1 MTSNEKHFYII
12 EFKSEEFESQHG
24 LYADLSL
31 INSYHGLYTL
41 YIVYPLK
48 EKSAYFNKHG
58 KIDAKYFEKKMIVK

>member
-1 MTSNEKHFYII
+1 MDKAVD
-12 EFKSEEFESQHG
+12 FESEDCRFDSNHD

-41 YIVYPLK
+41 NIVCPMK

-58 KIDAKYFEKKMIVK
+58 KIEPQYFKKG